1 MNMEVEIPTVSVKYD
16 STGKSKKSNEL
27 GMREMQ
33 ERAYEK
39 RGEQYLLIKSPPAS
53 GKSRALM
60 FLALDKTAN
69 QGIQQAIIVVPEKSI
84 GKSFDNTPLSEYGFW
99 SDWQV
104 KSKWN
109 LCNSPGE
116 DGGKANSVKAFL
128 ESDDPNLVC
137 THATFRRA
145 VEKFGIQVFDNR
157 LIAIDEFHHVSA
169 NPDNV
174 LGNQLEE
181 FLARDKVHIVAMTG
195 SYFRGDSDAVMTP
208 DDEAKFETVTYTY
221 YEQLN
226 GYEYLKELDI
236 GYYFYNGPY
245 VDDILKVLDP
255 AEKTIIHI
263 PNVNSRE
270 STKDKIKEVEH
281 IIDELGEWQG
291 VDEETG
297 FHLVKRKLDGEIIK
311 IADLVDDD
319 SNKRARV
326 QAALRSPSMESDRDY
341 VDIIIALGMAKE
353 GFDWIWCEH
362 ALTVGYRAS
371 LTEIVQIIG
380 RATRDAPGKERTRF
394 TNLIAEPDAA
404 EDAVTD
410 AVNDTLKAI
419 AASLLMEQVLAPR
432 FDFTPKTVTSG
443 PADGFD
449 YGDGGYDPD
458 KTNVGVNKET
468 GQVQIEITGLAEPK
482 SEEAQRIV
490 KDDLNDLVAAFT
502 QDTRTV
508 ERGIFDTEVV
518 PEEITQVAMG
528 KIVATKYPDLPD
540 EDQEAIRQHAV
551 AAVNMTQQV
560 KKVINE
566 QGQNESIDV
575 GDGEPS
581 SNTAFVDGVR
591 QFVMD
596 VTNLDVDF
604 IDRINPFGEAYAI
617 LSKSM
622 SEESLRQFGN
632 IIAGKKQK
640 FTHEEARDYAL
651 RARQFLKE
659 RGRKPEV
666 TSNDPWEKKIAEG
679 MNAFAQMV
687 AEAKQNG

>member
-1 MNMEVEIPTVSVKYD
+1 MNREIEIPTVSVKYD

-84 GKSFDNTPLSEYGFW
+84 GKSFDNTPLSKYGFW

-104 KSKWN
+104 KAKWN

-116 DGGKANSVKAFL
+116 DGGKVNSVKAFL
-128 ESDDPNLVC
+128 DSDDTNLVC
-137 THATFRRA
+137 THATLRFA
-145 VEKFGIQVFDNR
+145 VEKFGIEVFDNR

-181 FLARDKVHIVAMTG
+181 FLARDKVHIIAMTG

-255 AEKTIIHI
+255 VEKTIIHI

-297 FHLVKRKLDGEIIK
+297 FHLVKRELDGEIIK

-326 QAALRSPSMESDRDY
+326 QTALRSPSMESDRDY

-404 EDAVTD
+404 EDTVTD

-432 FDFTPKTVTSG
+432 FDFTPKIATSG
-443 PADGFD
+443 PVDGFD
-449 YGDGGYDPD
+449 YGDDGYDPD
-458 KTNVGVNKET
+458 KTNVGVNEET
-468 GQVQIEITGLAEPK
+468 GQVQIEITGLAAPK

-490 KDDLNDLVAAFT
+490 KDDLNDLIAAFT
-502 QDTRTV
+502 QDARTV
-508 ERGIFDTEVV
+508 ERGIFDTELV
-518 PEEITQVAMG
+518 PEEITQVTMG

-560 KKVINE
+560 KKAINE
-566 QGQNESIDV
+566 QGHYESIDV
-575 GDGEPS
+575 SDGEPS

-596 VTNLDVDF
+596 VTSLDVDF

>member
-1 MNMEVEIPTVSVKYD
+1 MNKEIEIPTVSVKYD

-104 KSKWN
+104 SAKWN

-116 DGGKANSVKAFL
+116 DGGKVNSVKAFL
-128 ESDDPNLVC
+128 ESDDANLVC
-137 THATFRRA
+137 THATFRFA
-145 VEKFGIQVFDNR
+145 VEKFGIEAFDNR

-208 DDEAKFETVTYTY
+208 DDEAKFQTVTYTY

-297 FHLVKRKLDGEIIK
+297 FHLVKRELDGEIIK

-326 QAALRSPSMESDRDY
+326 QGALRSPSMESDRDY

-443 PADGFD
+443 PVDGFD
-449 YGDGGYDPD
+449 YGNGGYDPD

-622 SEESLRQFGN
+622 SEESLKQFGN